1 VPVPSYSATTPRYV
15 QIADDL
21 RGKITAGAYAPGSK
35 LPSNKDLTE
44 QYGVADGTIRAALEE
59 LRGEGVIE
67 TQSTLGTFVTS
78 KPGSSAPAR
87 LDLKAAG
94 ERLAE
99 LQREVQEL
107 RSRIGRMEAIVLNLT
122 SRNGLPNPFEGS
134 HDGTEKAPR
143 RGRAGR

>member
-21 RGKITAGAYAPGSK
+21 RGQIAAGVYPPGGK

-59 LRGEGVIE
+59 LRGEGIVE

-78 KPGSSAPAR
+78 KPETAAPGR

-107 RSRIGRMEAIVLNLT
+107 RSRVGRMEAIIVNLT
-122 SRNGLPNPFEGS
+122 KRTGLPNPFEGS
-134 HDGTEKAPR
+134 HDNAEKAPR

>member
-21 RGKITAGAYAPGSK
+21 RGKITTGAYQPGSK
-35 LPSNKDLTE
+35 LPSNKELTE
-44 QYGVADGTIRAALEE
+44 LYGVADGTIRAALEE
-59 LRGEGVIE
+59 LRSEGTVE

-78 KPGSSAPAR
+78 KPAVASPAR
-87 LDLKAAG
+87 LDLRAAG

-107 RSRIGRMEAIVLNLT
+107 RSRVGRMEAVILNLT